1 VRERDTGNSKGY
13 GYVDFE
19 SSALAQKALEQKQGA
34 NVQGFAIKLDF
45 AQSKK
50 TDGGGGG
57 GKGGFGGG
65 GGFNSGD
72 TSNSKT
78 IHLGNISFKS
88 SQDDLANAFADC
100 GEIKDVRMAM
110 DENGRSRGFAHVEFM
125 SHEAAQKAFEMTG
138 LSIGDREVRV
148 SFAVERREG
157 GGGGGDRR
165 GGGGGFRGGRDR
177 GGGGFRGGRDR
188 GGGGGGFRGRGDR
201 GGGRGRG
208 GRGGA
213 PPRQKATIQEFSGSK
228 IKFDE

>member
-1 VRERDTGNSKGY
+1 VRERDTGKSKGY

-19 SSALAQKALEQKQGA
+19 SNSIAQKALEQKQGA

-45 AQSKK
+45 ANSKK
-50 TDGGGGG
+50 NDGGGGG
-57 GKGGFGGG
+57 QGGFGGS
-65 GGFNSGD
+65 FNSGD

-78 IHLGNISFKS
+78 VHLGNISFRS
-88 SQDDLANAFADC
+88 SQDDLANAFTDC
-100 GEIKDVRMAM
+100 GEIKDVRIAM

-125 SHEAAQKAFEMTG
+125 SHEAAQKAFEMSG
-138 LSIGDREVRV
+138 LLIGDREVRV

-157 GGGGGDRR
+157 GGGGGGGNR
-165 GGGGGFRGGRDR
+165 GRGDR
-177 GGGGFRGGRDR
+177 GGDR
-188 GGGGGGFRGRGDR
+188 RGGGGFRGRGGDR
-201 GGGRGRG
+201 GGGFRGRGGDRGGRGRG